1 RVRVRARDVLW
12 HKENLLGL
20 AAQHTPDWEYAA
32 TIDGDIHIVDPDW
45 PICTLNAL
53 QLHKI
58 VQITSELVFLGP
70 TGQHLGKTSSIMR
83 LYSEALAEDS
93 LRCPSSI
100 YDTDPP
106 ATLALKQ
113 HCYPGGAWAYRREA
127 WDAVGGLMDK
137 CICGAADH
145 HMA

>member
-1 RVRVRARDVLW
+1 M
-12 HKENLLGL
+12 GL

-32 TIDGDIHIVDPDW
+32 TIDVDIHIVDPDW

-83 LYSEALAEDS
+83 LYSEAW
-93 LRCPSSI
+93 
-100 YDTDPP
+100 
-106 ATLALKQ
+106 LKI
-113 HCYPGGAWAYRREA
+113 P
-127 WDAVGGLMDK
+127 
-137 CICGAADH
+137 
-145 HMA
+145 